1 MKKIDMNL
9 IPDTV
14 NMSPDYYC
22 TWQTQFVTKF
32 SGNELLLILC
42 IKQFQK
48 RYQALP
54 II

>member
-22 TWQTQFVTKF
+22 NGRR
-32 SGNELLLILC
+32 SC
-42 IKQFQK
+42 IKLVTVNPQK
-48 RYQALP
+48 KEKQ
-54 II
+54 

>member
-22 TWQTQFVTKF
+22 TWQTQLMQLVTVNPQNK
-32 SGNELLLILC
+32 E
-42 IKQFQK
+42 K
-48 RYQALP
+48 
-54 II
+54 